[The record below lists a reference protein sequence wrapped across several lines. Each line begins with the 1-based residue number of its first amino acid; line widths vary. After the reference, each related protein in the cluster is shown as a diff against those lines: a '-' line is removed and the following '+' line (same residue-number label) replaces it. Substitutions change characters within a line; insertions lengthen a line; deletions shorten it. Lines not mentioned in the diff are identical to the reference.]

1 MVVTGED
8 VDWSVLG
15 ELRCELGESPV
26 WHASRLHLVD
36 VTSHT
41 VWTVD
46 AGTGAAHGV
55 TCARRLTAL
64 VPTAGG
70 GWLGV
75 SGRDLGAVDPY
86 DGTFRTMLSLPG
98 PADLAFNDA
107 VCGRD
112 GMLYVGSIDRGRAGR
127 AALHGVGAD
136 LSHRVVAD
144 GLGASNG
151 LDTSPDGTIL
161 YHADTFAGTVTAY
174 GPDRRPVASVGV
186 DRPDGVV
193 VDAEGG
199 VWVALWGSG
208 LVHRYTADLV
218 LDRVLRVP
226 APLVTNVAFGGA
238 DLRTM
243 FVTTARTSGVA
254 QTGAVFTADVGGR
267 GLPPARFARHAGIG
281 HGRPA

>member
-1 MVVTGED
+1 MAVSVED

-26 WHASRLHLVD
+26 WDAGRLHLVD
-36 VTSHT
+36 VTGHT
-41 VWTVD
+41 VWTLD
-46 AGTGAAHGV
+46 PIAGTAHSL

-75 SGRDLGAVDPY
+75 AGRDLGAVDPY
-86 DGTFRTMLSLPG
+86 DGTFRMMLSVPG

-112 GMLYVGSIDRGRAGR
+112 GMLYTGSVDRGRTGR
-127 AALHGVGAD
+127 AALHVVGAD
-136 LSHRVVAD
+136 LGHRVVAA

-151 LDTSPDGTIL
+151 LDTSPDGTVL

-174 GPDRRPVASVGV
+174 GPDRRRVASVRV
-186 DRPDGVV
+186 DRPDGIA
-193 VDAEGG
+193 VDADGG

-208 LVHRYTADLV
+208 LVRRYTAELRP
-218 LDRVLRVP
+218 DRALRVP
-226 APLVTNVAFGGA
+226 APLVSNVAFGGPA
-238 DLRTM
+238 LRVM
-243 FVTTARTSGVA
+243 FVTTARTAGVPGS
-254 QTGAVFTADVGGR
+254 GAVFTADVGAR
-267 GLPPARFARHAGIG
+267 GLPAARFAVRPGIG
-281 HGRPA
+281 HEGSL